1 MDQVSLWIEQ
11 SKAAT
16 GELFHA
22 FLLYLPS
29 LLGALVVLLAGWAL
43 ARIGQ
48 TTVVRL
54 VRGLNQVLARVF
66 AENVWIRVRLSEN
79 ATNII
84 GNVVF
89 WLILVFSVTAAAKIA
104 KFEFFALWL
113 DRMLAY
119 LPSLLAGTLIAFV
132 GFLASNIVRDV
143 VIATFSM
150 AGTRQSRLLGLLAQS
165 ATVLIALV
173 VGLDQAGIDVG
184 FIVTMVSIVVGAV
197 AATFAI
203 AFGFGSRGFIGNMIG
218 VYQMQRHLRPG
229 QHVRI
234 GSAEG
239 EVLELTPTGVVLATG
254 EGRTIL
260 PGKMFNEEAINL
272 LTPDHEN
279 E

>member
-1 MDQVSLWIEQ
+1 MGQVSLWIEQ
-11 SKAAT
+11 WKAAT

-22 FLLYLPS
+22 FLLYLPN
-29 LLGALVVLLAGWAL
+29 LLGALLVLLAGWAV

-48 TTVVRL
+48 TAVVRL
-54 VRGLNQVLARVF
+54 VRGLNQVLARIF
-66 AENVWIRVRLSEN
+66 AEDIWVRIRLSEN

-119 LPSLLAGTLIAFV
+119 LPSLLAGALIAFV
-132 GFLASNIVRDV
+132 GYLVSNIVRDV
-143 VIATFSM
+143 VTATFSM

-184 FIVTMVSIVVGAV
+184 FIVTMVSILVGAV
-197 AATFAI
+197 AATFTI
-203 AFGFGSRGFIGNMIG
+203 AFGFGSRGFVGNMIG

-229 QHVRI
+229 QQVRI
-234 GSAEG
+234 GDTTG
-239 EVLELTPTGVVLATG
+239 EILELTPTGVVLATE
-254 EGRTIL
+254 EGRTLL
-260 PGKMFNEEAINL
+260 PGNMFNEESVNL
-272 LTPDHEN
+272 LTPDREHE
-279 E
+279 